1 MECLLEQEMFI
12 VYKMNKRI
20 SNYFIIKSK
29 LAEIFSFFFWHCMC
43 VRVMKRKYMTHTR
56 LSLVFLIHR
65 KKKEKKQTTPTQ
77 SSTTNHNSISILQTT
92 ITLLMSQAIQWLEFK
107 LKSRSRQKLIAF
119 RSRYILYSILF
130 LQERNINFL
139 RPDVGTW

>member
-1 MECLLEQEMFI
+1 MSRIFFI

-20 SNYFIIKSK
+20 RNYFMIKSK
-29 LAEIFSFFFWHCMC
+29 LAEMVSFFFSDIVCASVWWRENIWHIN
-43 VRVMKRKYMTHTR
+43 V
-56 LSLVFLIHR
+56 LVFFFFNSLQ
-65 KKKEKKQTTPTQ
+65 KEEEKKTATP
-77 SSTTNHNSISILQTT
+77 SPTTNHNNISILQTT

-119 RSRYILYSILF
+119 RSKYILYSILI